1 MMKYIVASSAPGTP
15 WRIIGVANTGKQL
28 QNMAAPILLD
38 SRPPWTL
45 KSYYEN
51 GIPVCINVQ
60 TGRKVRMIPVK
71 S

>member
-1 MMKYIVASSAPGTP
+1 MMKYIVACSTPGTP
-15 WRIIGVANTGKQL
+15 WRIVGVATTGKQL
-28 QNMAAPILLD
+28 QNMTASLLLD

-51 GIPVCINVQ
+51 GIPVCVNAQ
-60 TGRKVRMIPVK
+60 TGRAVRMIPVE